1 LNKNTRRAPELK
13 FEGKRPMVQPATV
26 GSNVL
31 GIRAKSRDK
40 ECLLTTLQIVP
51 IFLLKIM
58 SFINSDKIWAIKRIP
73 T

>member
-1 LNKNTRRAPELK
+1 
-13 FEGKRPMVQPATV
+13 MVQPATV